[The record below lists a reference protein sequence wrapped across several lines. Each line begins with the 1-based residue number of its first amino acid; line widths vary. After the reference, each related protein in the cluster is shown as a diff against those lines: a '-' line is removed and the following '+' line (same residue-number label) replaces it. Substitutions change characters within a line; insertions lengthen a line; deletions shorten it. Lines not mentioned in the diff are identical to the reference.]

1 MSMMIVQMIIAVLLA
16 LLAVAGVPACAQTHV
31 CPDGCDYRNIQAAI
45 DSADPGDTI
54 VIESATYPEDLI
66 TGKSIILHGLDTG
79 KGLPVLTGM
88 VTMAAEEA
96 VLQGFDFAASNESNN
111 SCRLNVVGKV
121 RIYLNNLPGSMAVCP
136 ESSGFWNS
144 SQPINYQFESR
155 VMRSRMG
162 NYWADYSG
170 KDEDNN
176 GIGDEP
182 KVIDAMNVDY
192 YPLMQPVES
201 YRTSGEK
208 EDRMELIRARL
219 NEPFTIALKSN
230 PTTGYKWYADY
241 DYYLLNL
248 QEERYDREP
257 TIALGAGGSSV
268 FVFLPLKTG
277 KTTISLVYKRP
288 WENIVAD
295 TKTFYVEITT

>member
-1 MSMMIVQMIIAVLLA
+1 MADYKRIFLVAVLA
-16 LLAVAGVPACAQTHV
+16 LLIMLILSAQAKTQV
-31 CPDGCDYRNIQAAI
+31 CPDGCNYSSIQAAI
-45 DSADPGDTI
+45 DSAKPGDTI
-54 VIESATYPEDLI
+54 FVESATYPEDLI
-66 TGKSIILHGLDTG
+66 TGKSIILQGLDTG

-88 VTMAAEEA
+88 VTVAAEEA

-111 SCRLNVVGKV
+111 SCRLNIVGKV
-121 RIYLNNLPGSMAVCP
+121 KIYLNNLPGSMAICP
-136 ESSGFWNS
+136 ESSGLWNS

-155 VMRSRMG
+155 IMRSRMG

-182 KVIDAMNVDY
+182 KVIDAMNVDN

-201 YRTSGEK
+201 YRISGEK

-257 TIALGAGGSSV
+257 TEALGAGGSSV